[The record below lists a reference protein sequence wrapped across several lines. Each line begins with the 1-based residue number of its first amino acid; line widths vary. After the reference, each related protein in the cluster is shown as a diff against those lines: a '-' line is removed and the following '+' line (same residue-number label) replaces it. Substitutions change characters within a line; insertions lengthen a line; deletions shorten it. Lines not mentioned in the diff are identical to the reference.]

1 MRNPYIGQT
10 TEPTENQETDYNWVA
25 VLNTGLNTLGAY
37 FTNRAASKQPT
48 TTGGGGTTIIQQGGG
63 MSSTTK
69 ALLIGGGVLAA
80 GLLVY
85 AITKKK

>member
-1 MRNPYIGQT
+1 MRNYIGET
-10 TEPTENQETDYNWVA
+10 TPPATGSDIDWSA
-25 VLNTGLNTLGAY
+25 ILSGALNFGQAY
-37 FTNRAASKQPT
+37 FNSRQKPPGTPPPPPPAPT
-48 TTGGGGTTIIQQGGG
+48 G
-63 MSSTTK
+63 MSQTTK

>member
-1 MRNPYIGQT
+1 MNNNTYIGQT
-10 TEPTENQETDYNWVA
+10 GESGNTGSSFDWGTT
-25 VLNTGLNTLGAY
+25 LNTFLATAGAY

-48 TTGGGGTTIIQQGGG
+48 TTGGGGTTIIQQGG

>member
-1 MRNPYIGQT
+1 MNNNTYIGQT
-10 TEPTENQETDYNWVA
+10 GESGDTGSGFDWGTT
-25 VLNTGLNTLGAY
+25 LNTFLATAGAY
-37 FTNRAASKQPT
+37 FTNRAAGKQPT

-69 ALLIGGGVLAA
+69 ALLIGGGILAA

>member
-10 TEPTENQETDYNWVA
+10 TDPTENQQTDYDWVA

-37 FTNRAASKQPT
+37 FTNRAAGKQPT
-48 TTGGGGTTIIQQGGG
+48 TTGGGGTTIIQQGG

>member
-1 MRNPYIGQT
+1 MNNNTYIGQT
-10 TEPTENQETDYNWVA
+10 PGSDDTKSTFDWGTT
-25 VLNTGLNTLGAY
+25 LNTFLATAGAY
-37 FTNRAASKQPT
+37 FTNRAAGKQPT
-48 TTGGGGTTIIQQGGG
+48 TTGGGGTTIIQQGG

>member
-10 TEPTENQETDYNWVA
+10 TDPTENQKTDYNWVA

-48 TTGGGGTTIIQQGGG
+48 TTGGGGTTIIQQGG

-69 ALLIGGGVLAA
+69 ALLIGGGVLVA

>member
-1 MRNPYIGQT
+1 MNNNTYIGQT
-10 TEPTENQETDYNWVA
+10 GESDDTGSSFDWNA
-25 VLNTGLNTLGAY
+25 ILNTGLYTLGAY
-37 FTNRAASKQPT
+37 FTNRAAGKQPT
-48 TTGGGGTTIIQQGGG
+48 TTGGGGTTIIQQRGG

>member
-10 TEPTENQETDYNWVA
+10 TDPTENQKTDYDWVA
-25 VLNTGLNTLGAY
+25 VLNTGLYTLGAY
-37 FTNRAASKQPT
+37 FTNRAASRQPT
-48 TTGGGGTTIIQQGGG
+48 TTGGGGTTIIQQGG
-63 MSSTTK
+63 MSQTTK
-69 ALLIGGGVLAA
+69 TLLIGGGVLAA